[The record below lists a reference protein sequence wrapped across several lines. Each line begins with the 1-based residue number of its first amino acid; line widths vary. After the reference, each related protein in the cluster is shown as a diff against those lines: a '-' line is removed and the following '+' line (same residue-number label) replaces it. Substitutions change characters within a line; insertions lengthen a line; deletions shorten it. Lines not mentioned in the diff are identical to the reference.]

1 MVLTS
6 NSKMLCKTDLP
17 SDMLECPRTA
27 SHGRR
32 SQERNVTESSA
43 LGARSVGERSK
54 IQRRVRTRYSGAVE
68 EGKASAV
75 PGRSVPVDYGSSESL
90 LVVPNGPE
98 NRREWRSE
106 ESDCNDLY
114 ALSGFGT
121 GPEALN
127 AYTMGTSILHT
138 VSSGSEDRCQARIP
152 QTIHSACNQVQLE
165 KYRVEW
171 RAFKESGA
179 GNALLE
185 RTPLF
190 CS

>member
-17 SDMLECPRTA
+17 SVMLECPRTA
-27 SHGRR
+27 SHARR
-32 SQERNVTESSA
+32 PQERNVTGSSA

-54 IQRRVRTRYSGAVE
+54 IQRRVRTKYSGAVE
-68 EGKASAV
+68 EGKTSAV
-75 PGRSVPVDYGSSESL
+75 PGRAVDYGSSESL

-114 ALSGFGT
+114 AWSGFGT

-127 AYTMGTSILHT
+127 THTMGTPMAAGIRNPTWIWISVILLYT
-138 VSSGSEDRCQARIP
+138 VSSRKSIVLNGV
-152 QTIHSACNQVQLE
+152 HL
-165 KYRVEW
+165 
-171 RAFKESGA
+171 
-179 GNALLE
+179 GNLLSE
-185 RTPLF
+185 RTPLHIETMI
-190 CS
+190 SM